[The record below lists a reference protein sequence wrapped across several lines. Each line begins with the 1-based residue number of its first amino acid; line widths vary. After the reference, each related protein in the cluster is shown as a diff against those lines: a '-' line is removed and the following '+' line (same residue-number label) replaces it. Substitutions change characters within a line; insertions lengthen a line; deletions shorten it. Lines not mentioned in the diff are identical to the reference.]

1 MNKTR
6 CKRSKRLLS
15 IGLSALLAF
24 ALVPSSAYAEQTT
37 DPDAE
42 EQVITEPEAST
53 TLGLP
58 GPVVSGNEQSFDD
71 FADDEAMV
79 TSFDVLDNESQLDD
93 LPEPSL
99 GDLESEQDPVADSQ
113 DGEDE
118 QAANERE
125 SDVGDQGK
133 VIEVLDN
140 EAAIEVRDDAAAN
153 DLAVEVQA
161 TSAGSSIADAYDVHV
176 NDFFSWWYNESL
188 TKSSSEDFFK
198 FQVPSAGKVT
208 FKVVSPQGPPQGDGV
223 GANVYVGVFNSYY
236 ATSPVAE
243 ETISKNNSLNT
254 ISGSVSFELTQ
265 GTYWVRVSTARW
277 LNRSM
282 SSTYAPST
290 GGKYQ
295 LQPSFASANETYAEY
310 QNGSNNSTASASG
323 PVAFKT
329 TYRGQIAVNDTD
341 DYYKISLSNSGRVV
355 FSLPTSNFNYYLYDS
370 TNTTSAGDYYQNGG
384 HLSQGLKESGK
395 DRVFYTDLSAG
406 TYYLRVSRKSMG
418 EYGTYTFKLTYTKA
432 AESFNES
439 TYLRADNS
447 MSAANRI
454 SFNQMYYGQLS
465 ATDFD
470 DYYQFTTGSNRTI
483 SVVVT
488 PKTSKFDYVFLYI
501 TDQYGEFSQY
511 RTSPAGVFTVT
522 VPNSYSTYYVRFS
535 ISKISNYST
544 GAYGF
549 RLYDGEVNEMRWVGV
564 GSIGNKYYTG
574 KAIKPKP
581 KVTYEGRKLTRGKDY
596 KLSYKDNKKAG
607 TATVIVTGINGYY
620 GTTKQTFLI
629 MRPKVVYR
637 TWIQGKSWK
646 QKWREDGAI
655 AGLAGAKRYIRYF
668 KARIG
673 GVSPGGGIEYQV
685 NTKYA
690 GSGSGWSTDWRQY
703 WVADG
708 SAGGNDKQR
717 IETMKIKLY
726 GAMARYYNVY
736 YRVHAQGFGWMGW
749 AKNGKMAG
757 TENMNR
763 RIEAVQV
770 VLVKKKGKAPAAK
783 FKGAKRSYKK
793 AYVKR

>member
-6 CKRSKRLLS
+6 CNHSKRLLS

-24 ALVPSSAYAEQTT
+24 GLVPSSTYAEEAA
-37 DPDAE
+37 DFGAG
-42 EQVITEPEAST
+42 EQMLTEPGANT

-58 GPVVSGNEQSFDD
+58 GPGAPEDESSFDD
-71 FADDEAMV
+71 PADDGGVA
-79 TSFDVLDNESQLDD
+79 TSFDVLDNESQLDT
-93 LPEPSL
+93 LPEPNPE
-99 GDLESEQDPVADSQ
+99 DLKDEQEPAAESE
-113 DGEDE
+113 DGTDE
-118 QAANERE
+118 QEAAAE
-125 SDVGDQGK
+125 DQNT
-133 VIEVLDN
+133 VIEVVDN
-140 EAAIEVRDDAAAN
+140 EAAIEVQDDAAAN

-243 ETISKNNSLNT
+243 ETISKNYSLNT
-254 ISGSVSFELTQ
+254 ISGSVSFDLTQ
-265 GTYWVRVSTARW
+265 GIYWVRVSTARW

-282 SSTYAPST
+282 SDTYAPSA

-295 LQPSFASANETYAEY
+295 LQPTFTSAKETYTEY
-310 QNGSNNSTASASG
+310 QNGSNNSKASASG
-323 PVAFKT
+323 PVAFKKA
-329 TYRGQIAVNDTD
+329 YRGQIAVNDTD
-341 DYYKISLSNSGRVV
+341 DYYQISLSHSGRVV
-355 FSLPTSNFNYYLYDS
+355 FSLPTSKFNYYLYDS

-406 TYYLRVSRKSMG
+406 TYYLRVSHKSMG
-418 EYGTYTFKLTYTKA
+418 EYGNYTFKLTYTKA
-432 AESFNES
+432 AESFYEG

-447 MSAANRI
+447 MSSANYV

-470 DYYQFTTGSNRTI
+470 DYYRFTTGENRTI

-488 PKTSKFDYVFLYI
+488 AKTSKFDYVFLYV
-501 TDQYGEFSQY
+501 TDQYGEFSEY
-511 RTSPAGVFTVT
+511 HTNPTGVFTVT
-522 VPNSYSTYYVRFS
+522 VPYSYSTYYVRFG
-535 ISKISNYST
+535 IRKLSNYST

-549 RLYDGEVNEMRWVGV
+549 RLYNGEVNEMRWAGV
-564 GSIGNKYYTG
+564 SRIGNKYYTG

-581 KVTYEGRKLTRGKDY
+581 KVTYDGRKLRLGTDY
-596 KLSYKDNKKAG
+596 KLSYKKNKKAG
-607 TATVIVTGINGYY
+607 TATVIVRGINGYY
-620 GTTKQTFLI
+620 GTTKTTFLI

-637 TWIQGKSWK
+637 TWIQGKGWK
-646 QKWREDGAI
+646 QKWKKNGSI
-655 AGLAGAKRYIRYF
+655 AGLVGEKRYIRYF
-668 KARIG
+668 KARIS

-703 WVADG
+703 WVSDG
-708 SAGGNDKQR
+708 SDGGNDKQR

-726 GAMARYYNVY
+726 GGVAHYYNVY
-736 YRVHAQGFGWMGW
+736 YRVHVQGFGWMGW
-749 AKNGKMAG
+749 TKNGRMAG

-783 FKGAKRSYKK
+783 FKGARRNYKK